1 MVPGL
6 FIVASLTIVGY
17 SLIHRPLESALG
29 VATILAGVPL
39 YWLWRKQPHRHRTAA
54 RGTAT

>member
-6 FIVASLTIVGY
+6 FIVASLAIVGY

-29 VATILAGVPL
+29 VATILGGVPL
-39 YWLWRKQPHRHRTAA
+39 HWLWRKQTHRHRTTAG
-54 RGTAT
+54 GTAA